1 MVRRMRLKRPPRP
14 EEPALPPVVDTALVL
29 SGGSVNGI
37 YLQLGFLQVIRE
49 SELWPAVGWV
59 YGTSAGAFSG
69 WAAARDAIDEHE
81 RFLMGMQPENVFE
94 AHDLWRTP
102 FVGLHRYA
110 LPDSVAEQ
118 LGDPVEMARAL
129 REGPRELTVVAI
141 DIGLSPE
148 SARSEDPYER
158 AFSSRHDTPEAFAAA
173 LFASGAISTFVLPLR
188 IEESVYGDG
197 GWVRNFPLAYA
208 YREPAVHRIVGARY
222 RSSAIGFTGTG
233 LHSWHH
239 RMSRLSRVKMAR
251 GVTAELREAIER
263 QSRGEPMHL
272 IDTISRLSHIAV
284 SRNSD
289 LELQLADERDRSLQA
304 LHDVREQM
312 RKTIESVARGRQRTE
327 LLTALDESFA
337 TADFPFRRSRVVPRL
352 VVDLT
357 TPEGVRLDV
366 TRSRGTWSDEDKLA
380 LVRHGRRLTE
390 EALESWAGLEDAPA
404 AAGPAA
410 DDGEAEAGAAP
421 VPLPSTGSRR
431 RRSPRRAGPRVS
443 R

>member
-1 MVRRMRLKRPPRP
+1 MRLRRLAQPPEASAP
-14 EEPALPPVVDTALVL
+14 TPAADTALVL
-29 SGGSVNGI
+29 SGGSINGI
-37 YLQLGFLQVIRE
+37 YLELGFLQVIRE

-69 WAAARDAIDEHE
+69 WAAARDRVDEHE
-81 RFLMGMQPENVFE
+81 RFLMGLQPEDVFE
-94 AHDLWRTP
+94 AQDLWRTP

-118 LGDPVEMARAL
+118 LGDPVEAARAL
-129 REGPRELTVVAI
+129 RDGPRELTVVTI

-148 SARSEDPYER
+148 SALSEDPYER
-158 AFSSRHDTPEAFAAA
+158 AFNSRRDTPEAFAAG

-208 YREPAVHRIVGARY
+208 YREPAVQRIVGARY
-222 RSSAIGFTGTG
+222 RSSAVGFTGSG
-233 LHSWHH
+233 LQTWHN

-251 GVTAELREAIER
+251 GVAAELEQAIER

-289 LELQLADERDRSLQA
+289 LEVQLADERDRSLHA
-304 LHDVREQM
+304 LQDVREQM
-312 RKTIESVARGRQRTE
+312 RETIESVARGRQRTA
-327 LLTALDESFA
+327 LLEALDESFDA
-337 TADFPFRRSRVVPRL
+337 ADFPFRRGRVIPRL

-366 TRSRGTWSDEDKLA
+366 TRNRTVWSTEDKVA

-390 EALESWAGLEDAPA
+390 EALAGWPGREDARA
-404 AAGPAA
+404 SAG
-410 DDGEAEAGAAP
+410 
-421 VPLPSTGSRR
+421 TGHVTR
-431 RRSPRRAGPRVS
+431 
-443 R
+443 

>member
-1 MVRRMRLKRPPRP
+1 MRLRRLAQPPD
-14 EEPALPPVVDTALVL
+14 EPTTSPVADTALVL

-49 SELWPAVGWV
+49 SRLWPAVGWV
-59 YGTSAGAFSG
+59 CGTSAGAFSG
-69 WAAARDAIDEHE
+69 WAAARDEIDEHE
-81 RFLMGMQPENVFE
+81 RFLMGMQPQDVFE
-94 AHDLWRTP
+94 AQDLWRTP

-118 LGDPVEMARAL
+118 LGDPVEAARAL
-129 REGPRELTVVAI
+129 RDGPRELTVVTI
-141 DIGLSPE
+141 DIGLSPD
-148 SARSEDPYER
+148 SALSEDPYER
-158 AFSSRHDTPEAFAAA
+158 AFNSRNDTPEAFAAA

-208 YREPAVHRIVGARY
+208 YREPAVHRILGARY
-222 RSSAIGFTGTG
+222 RSSAVGFTGTG
-233 LHSWHH
+233 LQTWHN

-251 GVTAELREAIER
+251 GVTAELGQAIER

-289 LELQLADERDRSLQA
+289 LEVQLADERDRSLQA
-304 LHDVREQM
+304 LQDVREQM

-366 TRSRGTWSDEDKLA
+366 TRSRATWSEEDKLA

-390 EALESWAGLEDAPA
+390 EALASWSGLDDPEA
-404 AAGPAA
+404 AALVAA
-410 DDGEAEAGAAP
+410 A
-421 VPLPSTGSRR
+421 SRR
-431 RRSPRRAGPRVS
+431 
-443 R
+443 

>member
-1 MVRRMRLKRPPRP
+1 MRLRRLARPPEASAP
-14 EEPALPPVVDTALVL
+14 TPAVDTALVL

-37 YLQLGFLQVIRE
+37 YLQLGFLQVIRA
-49 SELWPAVGWV
+49 SGLWPAVGWV

-69 WAAARDAIDEHE
+69 WAAARDAIDDHE
-81 RFLMGMQPENVFE
+81 QFLMELQPDDVFE
-94 AHDLWRTP
+94 AQELWRTP

-110 LPDSVAEQ
+110 LPETVAER
-118 LGDPVEMARAL
+118 LGDPVEAAREL
-129 REGPRELTVVAI
+129 RDGPRELTVVAI

-148 SARSEDPYER
+148 SALSEDPYER
-158 AFSSRHDTPEAFAAA
+158 AFNSRYDTPETFAAG

-188 IEESVYGDG
+188 IDESVYGDG

-222 RSSAIGFTGTG
+222 RSSAVGFTGTG
-233 LHSWHH
+233 LQTWHN

-251 GVTAELREAIER
+251 GVATELGQAIER

-289 LELQLADERDRSLQA
+289 LEVQLADERDRSLQA
-304 LHDVREQM
+304 VEGVREQM
-312 RKTIESVARGRQRTE
+312 RKTIESLARGRQRGE
-327 LLTALDESFA
+327 LLAAMDESIA
-337 TADFPFRRSRVVPRL
+337 AADFPFRRGRVVPRL

-366 TRSRGTWSDEDKLA
+366 TRNRALWSDGDKLA
-380 LVRHGRRLTE
+380 LIRHGRRLTE
-390 EALESWAGLEDAPA
+390 EALEGWSDVEARA
-404 AAGPAA
+404 ASDVG
-410 DDGEAEAGAAP
+410 DAEAGATPAAF
-421 VPLPSTGSRR
+421 THARGR
-431 RRSPRRAGPRVS
+431 
-443 R
+443 